1 MKTLLTSALVFI
13 CGFVSAQNI
22 GINTDGSAP
31 HLSSILE
38 LKSDNRGF
46 LPPRLTTVQRDGIL
60 APATGLLIYNTDTGC
75 LNIYDG
81 FTWRDYCPDLTSY
94 DCPLGMVDMGH
105 YSIEQNYHPATDFFS
120 AVVDCRNLGPR
131 VRLCTVAEWYYAC
144 QTGLVPSMVNDFEWV
159 DDVIQENTAISFGG
173 GSCTGNW
180 SSYVYSDR
188 FFRCCC
194 EH

>member
-81 FTWRDYCPDLTSY
+81 FTWRDYCPDFPTVS
-94 DCPLGMVDMGH
+94 CPSGMVDMG
-105 YSIEQNYHPATDFFS
+105 YYRIDINARPASNFFP
-120 AVVDCRNLGPR
+120 AVVTCRNLGPR
-131 VRLCTVAEWYYAC
+131 VRLCTAAEWYYAC
-144 QTGLVPSMVNDFEWV
+144 QTGLIPSMPGNYEWV
-159 DDVIQENTAISFGG
+159 DDFAHQDNIILIG
-173 GSCTGNW
+173 GSWCDDTTVGQQ
-180 SSYVYSDR
+180 STSHI
-188 FFRCCC
+188 FRCCC
-194 EH
+194 DY